1 MTDASVQDTSVQVY
15 NQEPGTRNE
24 YMENKKSKKL
34 FTILAIV
41 LIIVGVGI
49 TAYQLIS
56 SKQASDRDSN
66 LTSIVSTSTTAQQSE
81 SKPQN
86 KIDFDSLQKQN
97 DEIYAW
103 IKVPG
108 TKVNYPIVQSRQSDN
123 FYLKHNAT
131 DKGYSSSGAV
141 FTQSMNKKDFT
152 DRVTLIYGHNGYGDT
167 YFTTLHRFEKKEFFD
182 EHDKIVIYTPTQKL
196 TYKIVSAFKYDDRHI
211 MNSFDFNDDQIYA
224 EFIEMIQNPKS
235 ANKNVTNALDRE
247 ITIDDNIIVL
257 STCFT
262 GQKSNRYLVCGVLIS
277 NEKTN

>member
-1 MTDASVQDTSVQVY
+1 
-15 NQEPGTRNE
+15 
-24 YMENKKSKKL
+24 MENKKSKKL
-34 FTILAIV
+34 FIILAIV

-66 LTSIVSTSTTAQQSE
+66 LTSIISTSTTAQQSE

-235 ANKNVTNALDRE
+235 ANKNVTNTLDRE
-247 ITIDDNIIVL
+247 ITIDDNIVVL

-277 NEKTN
+277 NEETN